1 MSLESPHAPR
11 RALMHH
17 YHFRKNKLIFLP
29 LCNSRIEFEKKTKH
43 QQHNHDDFDLCST
56 LRNIRNMRIWLSI
69 MNDCLQDVI
78 WTESLEQGIRN
89 ETCRRV
95 CMKWNKLTGF
105 ISVVRRHTHWQRSVF
120 TVRMSLHKM
129 DEFHP
134 HIYELNVGTNIHL
147 LKWCLFDLIRET
159 IYRLERII
167 NRGERKKKER
177 ERMRM
182 LNEGDLIRKMYP
194 SFSLSDAL
202 NWWPSKWWL

>member
-1 MSLESPHAPR
+1 
-11 RALMHH
+11 
-17 YHFRKNKLIFLP
+17 
-29 LCNSRIEFEKKTKH
+29 
-43 QQHNHDDFDLCST
+43 
-56 LRNIRNMRIWLSI
+56 
-69 MNDCLQDVI
+69 
-78 WTESLEQGIRN
+78 
-89 ETCRRV
+89 
-95 CMKWNKLTGF
+95 
-105 ISVVRRHTHWQRSVF
+105 
-120 TVRMSLHKM
+120 M

-202 NWWPSKWWL
+202 N